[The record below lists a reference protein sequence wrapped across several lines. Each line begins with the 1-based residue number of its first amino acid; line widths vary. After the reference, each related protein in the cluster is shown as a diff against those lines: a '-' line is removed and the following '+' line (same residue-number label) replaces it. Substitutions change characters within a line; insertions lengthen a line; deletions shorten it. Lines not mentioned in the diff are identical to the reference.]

1 MVSGVDV
8 GVGLDDVV
16 MSGNVLALV
25 QYARSPLTSLPPS
38 RTGLRA
44 GRSRRGVTIQPSRCG
59 RAGAAGTKFG
69 LGTGRMV
76 ASMYG
81 CTASLG
87 RQAEVPR

>member
-38 RTGLRA
+38 RTWQGNQRYPCSSVD
-44 GRSRRGVTIQPSRCG
+44 RHSSSRDE
-59 RAGAAGTKFG
+59 A
-69 LGTGRMV
+69 
-76 ASMYG
+76 
-81 CTASLG
+81 
-87 RQAEVPR
+87 